1 MTRCL
6 LPQALQFLLHS
17 GGTLVIGGLERAIV
31 ALLGTLNS
39 PLNLLRLEPA
49 PYDILLEQ
57 PPMLLPR
64 ILPLRNPFLQI
75 TSEGLPPEQD
85 SGLQNVGT
93 DLRQIAL
100 SGVEPDIPADVLAS
114 LLSLETQVHRCAAA
128 STRNDLAE
136 QMSLLDLYLTDVLVL
151 LVLQAEAL

>member
-6 LPQALQFLLHS
+6 FPQARQFLFHC
-17 GGTLVIGGLERAIV
+17 GDTLVIGGVERAIV

-49 PYDILLEQ
+49 PYHILLEQ

-75 TSEGLPPEQD
+75 TSEGLEPEQD
-85 SGLQNVGT
+85 SGLQDVGT
-93 DLRQIAL
+93 DPRQIAL
-100 SGVEPDIPADVLAS
+100 SAVEPDIPADVLAS
-114 LLSLETQVHRCAAA
+114 LLSLGTQVHRRAAA

-151 LVLQAEAL
+151 PVLQAEAL